1 MKLAIIVT
9 TGTWLAWFWCHLHP
23 KVAGGENAWKTRPY
37 HQRISPPELPPLGP
51 ARKELSVL
59 LGHLKQLREHLL
71 LEARLLGVIAR

>member
-1 MKLAIIVT
+1 M
-9 TGTWLAWFWCHLHP
+9 
-23 KVAGGENAWKTRPY
+23 ENEQAY